1 MVRAV
6 LDVLFP
12 PRCLGCGGAGHP
24 FCVGCLPA
32 VAWMAPPGCRRCG
45 RPFDAE
51 VSVCADCPPPP
62 IAWARAALH
71 YEGPVRS
78 GLIRLKFSGW
88 RSAAPALAPWVVGA
102 LLRDLPHGRPP
113 GPSVV
118 TWVPLGRRR
127 RRERGF
133 DQAEELARAVAAQAG
148 WPVRRLLDR
157 VVETAPQAKRSGRDR
172 REALRGAFRARGRPP
187 PWVVLVDDVLTSGA
201 TSAECARVL
210 VAAGAREVGVLCAA
224 RALGGPIPLRCY
236 TPPGLG
242 PGSVVAREMPSR

>member
-1 MVRAV
+1 MLRGV

-12 PRCLGCGGAGHP
+12 PRCLGCGGTGHP
-24 FCVGCLPA
+24 FCGTCLPR
-32 VAWMAPPGCRRCG
+32 VGRLSPPGCRRCG
-45 RPFDAE
+45 RPFEAE
-51 VSVCADCPPPP
+51 VTACPDCPPPP
-62 IAWARAALH
+62 IAWARAALR

-78 GLIRLKFSGW
+78 GLIRLKFYGW
-88 RSAAPALAPWVVGA
+88 RSAAPAFAPWMLAA
-102 LLRDLPHGRPP
+102 LMGDLPPGRPP

-133 DQAEELARAVAAQAG
+133 DQAEVLARAVATEAG

-157 VVETAPQAKRSGRDR
+157 AVETSPQAKRSGPQR

-201 TSAECARVL
+201 TGAECARVL
-210 VAAGAREVGVLCAA
+210 LDAGAREVGLLCAA
-224 RALGGPIPLRCY
+224 RALGGPIPVRCY

-242 PGSVVAREMPSR
+242 PGSVVAREMPSW